1 MVPIDVRIT
10 AKHVQVIRSN
20 IGPES
25 VEKCR
30 DVRNKP
36 IWANFWKKAK
46 GIPRGPFIQTS
57 LYFLETGDNT
67 LMTLYK

>member
-36 IWANFWKKAK
+36 I
-46 GIPRGPFIQTS
+46 
-57 LYFLETGDNT
+57 
-67 LMTLYK
+67 